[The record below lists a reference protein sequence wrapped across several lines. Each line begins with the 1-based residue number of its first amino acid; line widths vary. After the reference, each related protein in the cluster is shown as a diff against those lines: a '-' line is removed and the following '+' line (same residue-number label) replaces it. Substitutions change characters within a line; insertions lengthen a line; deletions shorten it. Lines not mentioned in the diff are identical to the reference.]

1 MKSSALIVSAVLI
14 FMSPITKSQNVYKQM
29 NPKKEHFSPLPCGEI
44 KPAGWIRQQMLG
56 DLEGFVGNLDKLVP
70 GLILEDDI
78 YGKNRLSKTVKS
90 KNLGNIS
97 DGGDWEVQ
105 YLWWN
110 SETQSNWWDGY
121 IRNAYLTDDSA
132 HIQIVMK
139 YIQRILATQ
148 DADGYLGIYQ
158 PDLRYNF
165 HDENG
170 ELWSKATL
178 LRGLLAYYE
187 FTNEKTVLQS
197 IERAVQNVME
207 NYPIHASSPFK
218 VDKPWAGGV
227 SHGLVFTDVLDKL
240 HQITGNKDY
249 WSYALFLYE
258 DYSRNNPGEK
268 DVQYE
273 NIINPDFHLSG
284 HGVHTYEHLR
294 PLCVAAWSSG
304 NPYLTNALAVYQ
316 EKIKKCITPTG
327 GPIGDEWI
335 GGRTADATSTGYE
348 YCSIHEMMDSY
359 SVLLQKTGN
368 AEYSDEIEKIFFNA
382 AQGARHPEKSCI
394 TYLKTDNSYEMTGTL
409 NGQPDPE
416 NKQTRY
422 KYSPAHQDVAV
433 CCVPNAGR
441 ITPCFVQNMWLKD
454 KDGLVA
460 TLLGPSEVN
469 TIISDNPVKIIE
481 KTEYPYKNTFQFD
494 VQVKKPS
501 RFSLKIRKPTWAKKV
516 KTNHDFTEKDG
527 FLVFSKKWEGTERLF
542 LEFEAT
548 IVKNTSANQTWFS
561 YGALVL
567 ALPVEPVEIPGR
579 IYAPGFQDFTY
590 SPVEKVVFEYKDGIV
605 EKQPGELRF
614 SAALFNPEKGETEQK
629 ILIPVGK
636 TILRQV
642 TFY

>member
-1 MKSSALIVSAVLI
+1 MKVFTVIFIATLF
-14 FMSPITKSQNVYKQM
+14 FMSPITKSQNIYKQLK
-29 NPKKEHFSPLPCGEI
+29 PKKENYSPLPCGEI
-44 KPAGWIRQQMLG
+44 KPTGWIRQQMVE

-70 GLILEDDI
+70 GLILDDDI
-78 YGKNRLSKTVKS
+78 YGKNRLSKTVKT
-90 KNLGNIS
+90 KNLGNII
-97 DGGDWEVQ
+97 DGTGWEVQ
-105 YLWWN
+105 LLWWN

-121 IRNAYLTDDSA
+121 IRNAFLTDDSA
-132 HIQIVMK
+132 HIINIRK
-139 YIQRILATQ
+139 YVQRILATQ
-148 DADGYLGIYQ
+148 DEDGYLGIYQ

-187 FTNEKTVLQS
+187 FTNDQAVLES
-197 IERAVQNVME
+197 VERAVQNVME
-207 NYPIHASSPFK
+207 NYPIHTSSPFK
-218 VDKPWAGGV
+218 VDKPSAGGV

-240 HQITGNKDY
+240 HQITGNEDY

-258 DYSRNNPGEK
+258 DYSKNNLGEK

-294 PLCVAAWSSG
+294 PLSVAAWSSG
-304 NPYLTNALAVYQ
+304 NPYLLNALAIYQ
-316 EKIKKCITPTG
+316 EKIKKCLTPTG

-335 GGRTADATSTGYE
+335 VGRNADATKTGYE

-359 SVLLQKTGN
+359 CLLLQKSGN
-368 AEYSDEIEKIFFNA
+368 AEYSDDIERIFFNA

-394 TYLKTDNSYEMTGTL
+394 AYLKTDNSYEMTGTL
-409 NGQPDPE
+409 NGEPDPE

-441 ITPCFVQNMWLKD
+441 ITPYFVQNMWLKD
-454 KDGLVA
+454 KNEIAA

-469 TIISDNPVKIIE
+469 TTISGNPVKIIE
-481 KTEYPYKNTFQFD
+481 QTDYPYKNTFHFD
-494 VQVKKPS
+494 VQVEKPF
-501 RFSLKIRKPTWAKKV
+501 RFTLKIRKPSWVKNV
-516 KTNHDFTEKDG
+516 KTNYVFTEKDG
-527 FLVFSKKWEGTERLF
+527 FLLFTKKWEGVERLF
-542 LEFEAT
+542 VEFEAD
-548 IVKNTSANQTWFS
+548 IAKSESGNQTWFT

-567 ALPVEPVEIPGR
+567 ALPVEPVEIPDR
-579 IYAPGFQDFTY
+579 IYATGFQDYKY
-590 SPVEKVVFEYKDGIV
+590 SSVEKVVYEYKNGMV
-605 EKQPGELRF
+605 EKLPGELRF
-614 SAALFNPEKGETEQK
+614 SAVLYNPVKGTTEEKF
-629 ILIPVGK
+629 LIPVSK

-642 TFY
+642 TF

>member
-1 MKSSALIVSAVLI
+1 MKVFTVI
-14 FMSPITKSQNVYKQM
+14 FITTLFFMTSITKSQNVFKQFK
-29 NPKKEHFSPLPCGEI
+29 PKKEHFSPLPCGEI
-44 KPAGWIRQQMLG
+44 KPAGWIRQQMVE

-78 YGKNRLSKTVKS
+78 YGNDRLSKTVKT
-90 KNLGNIS
+90 KNLGNII
-97 DGGDWEVQ
+97 DGTDWEVQ
-105 YLWWN
+105 LLWWN

-121 IRNAYLTDDSA
+121 IRNAFLTDDSA
-132 HIQIVMK
+132 HINRIRK
-139 YIQRILATQ
+139 YVQRILATQ
-148 DADGYLGIYQ
+148 DEDGYLGIYQ

-187 FTNEKTVLQS
+187 LTDEMAVLVS
-197 IERAVQNVME
+197 VERAVQNVME

-218 VDKPWAGGV
+218 VDKPSAGGV

-240 HQITGNKDY
+240 HQITGNEDY

-258 DYSRNNPGEK
+258 DYSKNNLGEK

-273 NIINPDFHLSG
+273 NIMNPDFHLSG

-294 PLCVAAWSSG
+294 PLSVAAWSSG
-304 NPYLTNALAVYQ
+304 NPYLVNALAVYQ
-316 EKIKKCITPTG
+316 EKIRKCLTPAA

-335 GGRTADATSTGYE
+335 VGRTADATTTGYE

-359 SVLLQKTGN
+359 CLLLQKSGN
-368 AEYSDEIEKIFFNA
+368 AEYSDEIERIFFNA

-394 TYLKTDNSYEMTGTL
+394 SYLKTDNSFEMTGTL

-441 ITPCFVQNMWLKD
+441 ITPYFVQNMWLKD
-454 KDGLVA
+454 KNAIAA

-469 TIISDNPVKIIE
+469 TIISGNQVKIIE

-494 VQVKKPS
+494 VQVKKPF
-501 RFSLKIRKPTWAKKV
+501 RFMLKIRKPSWAKNV
-516 KTNHDFTEKDG
+516 KTNYDFTEKDG
-527 FLVFSKKWEGTERLF
+527 FLVFTKKWEGVERLF
-542 LEFEAT
+542 LEFDAH
-548 IVKNTSANQTWFS
+548 IAKNKSGNQTWFS

-567 ALPVEPVEIPGR
+567 ALPVDQVEIPDR
-579 IYAPGFQDFTY
+579 IYAPGFQDYKY
-590 SPVEKVVFEYKDGIV
+590 SPVEKVVYEYKDGIV
-605 EKQPGELRF
+605 EKLPGELKF
-614 SAALFNPEKGETEQK
+614 SAVLFNPAKGKTEEKF
-629 ILIPVGK
+629 LIPVGK

-642 TFY
+642 TF